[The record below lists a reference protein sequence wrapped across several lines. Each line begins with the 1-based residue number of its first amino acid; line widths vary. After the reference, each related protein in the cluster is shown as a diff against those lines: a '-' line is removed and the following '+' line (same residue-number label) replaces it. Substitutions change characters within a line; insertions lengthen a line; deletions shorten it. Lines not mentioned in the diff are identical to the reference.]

1 MMDTNQLRQLT
12 GTADLD
18 KPLITPAEFSVEAN
32 QSARPVWMKPLPK
45 FAMVM
50 ILLLP
55 IVALAGTFLHGGG
68 HAEPGKTA
76 LGQPTQNP
84 SSSSPKLDTTTA
96 EMQEEIARLKAKSAL
111 DGQSKIEKQLAK
123 QPNGKPIKVVQKP
136 SAKSAAIAAT
146 VAKPQP
152 TSTVAIRS
160 EPPKIATAP
169 IPRSSV
175 ARPEVIPVRESY
187 PIARN
192 SSVSRSSTVD
202 RTPKSTTPTKTEE
215 EIDPQERWQQL
226 ASVGSYG
233 NVQPEKIQEVEFS
246 NNQPVSNPSQATMT
260 TWEQS
265 DPKIVLLEDASLE
278 LPQAK
283 LMAGSNAVGILEAPL
298 VLDDSKSN
306 EQFTIALTE
315 SIPDSTG
322 RTALPANA
330 KLMVQVESISKTGR
344 VQLSATTAIWEQ
356 DGQTKEMTIPNGAIQ
371 IRGNQGQPLIAEQFE
386 DKGQELAALD
396 VGQFALSAVRGASGQ
411 LTQPNTRVQTG
422 SGSTVITQENQRPNV
437 LAGALQGGTDSLLN
451 TISER
456 NKRAAEEI
464 RQRPPIRYLA
474 AGTTVQVFVN
484 RSIQLPL

>member
-1 MMDTNQLRQLT
+1 MDTNQLRQLT

-18 KPLITPAEFSVEAN
+18 QPLITPAEFSVESN
-32 QSARPVWMKPLPK
+32 QSARPIWMKPLPK

-84 SSSSPKLDTTTA
+84 SSPSSKPDTATA
-96 EMQEEIARLKAKSAL
+96 EMEQEIARLKAKSAL
-111 DGQSKIEKQLAK
+111 DGQAKIEKQLAK
-123 QPNGKPIKVVQKP
+123 QPNSKPIKAVQKP
-136 SAKSAAIAAT
+136 TAKPSATAPT
-146 VAKPQP
+146 VAKSQP

-175 ARPEVIPVRESY
+175 VRPEVIPVRESSL
-187 PIARN
+187 ISRN
-192 SSVSRSSTVD
+192 ASIVRSSAID
-202 RTPKSTTPTKTEE
+202 RTPKVEE
-215 EIDPQERWQQL
+215 AIDPQEHWQQL
-226 ASVGSYG
+226 VRVGSYG
-233 NVQPEKIQEVEFS
+233 AVQPEKIQELEFS
-246 NNQPVSNPSQATMT
+246 NDQPTPNPLQATMT
-260 TWEQS
+260 TWEQ
-265 DPKIVLLEDASLE
+265 PNPNIVPTIEAATE
-278 LPQAK
+278 LAPAK
-283 LMAGSNAVGILEAPL
+283 LMAGSNAVGTLETPVL
-298 VLDDSKSN
+298 LDDSKSS
-306 EQFTIALTE
+306 EQFTISLAE
-315 SIPDSTG
+315 AIPDSIG

-330 KLMVQVESISKTGR
+330 KLLIRVEGVSKTGR
-344 VQLSATTAIWEQ
+344 VQLSATAATWEQ
-356 DGQTKEMTIPNGAIQ
+356 DGQTKEMTIPSGAIQ

-386 DKGQELAALD
+386 DKGKELAALD
-396 VGQFALSAVRGASGQ
+396 AGQFALSAIRGASSQ
-411 LTQPNTRVQTG
+411 LIQPNTRVQTG
-422 SGSTVITQENQRPNV
+422 NGSTVITQENQSPNV
-437 LAGALQGGTDSLLN
+437 LAGALQGGADSLLT

-484 RSIQLPL
+484 QSIQLPL